1 VVNGVCVVADADVG
15 FVESLFRVGKPS
27 TVFRDVGWLQ
37 PLSPSPTGVPVGR
50 EVELRAI
57 AACLAD
63 VFKGGVGRNVFVYG
77 KPGTGKTFCVRYVL
91 DRVRAFVEAKGLD
104 VLVVYVNAGK
114 TRSPYFTL
122 LEIVRAVG
130 VDVPSSGWQFSRL
143 KEEFER
149 VRADRPIIVAV
160 DEFESLI
167 FKQRE
172 PLVYYL
178 NRQPKVSL
186 ILISNKF
193 EDISGL
199 PERAKSTLQPL
210 MIEFDGYSPEVA
222 KKILVE
228 RIERAFQLGAVEEKH
243 IDWLAEAASKVVDIR
258 ICFNILL
265 TAGLLAECEGKTKLE
280 REHFLNATKTIQH
293 MI

>member
-1 VVNGVCVVADADVG
+1 VVADADVG
-15 FVESLFRVGKPS
+15 FVESLFRVGKS
-27 TVFRDVGWLQ
+27 SRVFRDVGWLQ
-37 PLSPSPTGVPVGR
+37 PLSPSPSGVPVGR
-50 EVELRAI
+50 EAELRAM

-104 VLVVYVNAGK
+104 VLVVYVNVGK
-114 TRSPYFTL
+114 TRGPYFTL

-130 VDVPSSGWQFSRL
+130 VDAPSSGWQFSRL
-143 KEEFER
+143 KEEFEC
-149 VRADRPIIVAV
+149 VRADKPIIVAI

-178 NRQPKVSL
+178 DRQPKVTL
-186 ILISNKF
+186 VLISNKF

-199 PERAKSTLQPL
+199 PGRAKSSLQALP
-210 MIEFDGYSPEVA
+210 IEFEGYSKDVA
-222 KKILVE
+222 KKILME
-228 RIERAFQLGAVEEKH
+228 RIERAFQPGVVEEKFV
-243 IDWLAEAASKVVDIR
+243 DWLSEFPSKVGDIR
-258 ICFNILL
+258 VCFNILL
-265 TAGLLAECEGKTKLE
+265 TSGLLAEYAGKTKLE
-280 REHFLNATKTIQH
+280 REHFLSATKTIQH
-293 MI
+293 TI

>member
-1 VVNGVCVVADADVG
+1 VDAEVG

-27 TVFRDVGWLQ
+27 GVFRDVGWLQ
-37 PLSPSPTGVPVGR
+37 PLSPSPSGVPVGR

-57 AACLAD
+57 AACLSD
-63 VFKGGVGRNVFVYG
+63 VFEGGVGRNVFVYG

-91 DRVRAFVEAKGLD
+91 ERLRAFVEAKGLG
-104 VLVVYVNAGK
+104 VLVVYVNVGK
-114 TRSPYFTL
+114 TRGPYFTL
-122 LEIVRAVG
+122 LEIVRGIG
-130 VDVPSSGWQFSRL
+130 VDAPSSGWQFSRL

-149 VRADRPIIVAV
+149 ARADKPIIVAI

-178 NRQPKVSL
+178 NRQPKVTL

-193 EDISGL
+193 EDIAGL
-199 PERAKSTLQPL
+199 PSRAKSSLQPL
-210 MIEFDGYSPEVA
+210 TIEFDSYSVEVA
-222 KKILVE
+222 KKILME
-228 RIERAFQLGAVEEKH
+228 RIEKAFQPGAVEKKH
-243 IDWLAEAASKVVDIR
+243 IDWLAEVASKVRDIR

-293 MI
+293 TI

>member
-1 VVNGVCVVADADVG
+1 MDIGL
-15 FVESLFRVGKPS
+15 VESLFRVDKS
-27 TVFRDVGWLQ
+27 SRVFRDVGWLQ
-37 PLSPSPTGVPVGR
+37 PLSPSPSGVPVGR
-50 EVELRAI
+50 EAELRAL

-77 KPGTGKTFCVRYVL
+77 RPGTGKTFCVKYVL
-91 DRVRAFVEAKGLD
+91 DRVRAFVELKGLN
-104 VLVVYVNAGK
+104 VLVVYVNVGK

-130 VDVPSSGWQFSRL
+130 VDAPSSGWQFSRL

-149 VRADRPIIVAV
+149 VKGDRSIIVAI

-178 NRQPKVSL
+178 NRQPKVTL
-186 ILISNKF
+186 VLISNKF

-199 PERAKSTLQPL
+199 PGRAKSSLQALP
-210 MIEFDGYSPEVA
+210 IEFDGYSQDVA
-222 KKILVE
+222 KKILTE
-228 RIERAFQLGAVEEKH
+228 RIEKAFQPGAVEEKFV
-243 IDWLAEAASKVVDIR
+243 DWLAEFPSKVGDIR
-258 ICFNILL
+258 VCFNILL
-265 TAGLLAECEGKTKLE
+265 TAGLLAEYEGRTKLE
-280 REHFLNATKTIQH
+280 REHFKNATKTIQH
-293 MI
+293 TI

>member
-1 VVNGVCVVADADVG
+1 MAVDANVG
-15 FVESLFRVGKPS
+15 FVDSLFRVGKS
-27 TVFRDVGWLQ
+27 SMVFRDVGWLQ
-37 PLSPSPTGVPVGR
+37 PLSPSPSGVPVGR
-50 EVELRAI
+50 EAELRAI
-57 AACLAD
+57 ASCLAG
-63 VFKGGVGRNVFVYG
+63 VFECDAGRNVFVYG
-77 KPGTGKTFCVRYVL
+77 KSGTGKTFCVRYVL

-104 VLVVYVNAGK
+104 VLVVYANAGK

-130 VDVPSSGWQFSRL
+130 VDAPSSGWQFSRL

-149 VRADRPIIVAV
+149 VRADKPIIIAI

-178 NRQPKVSL
+178 NRQPKVTL

-193 EDISGL
+193 EDIAGL
-199 PERAKSTLQPL
+199 PERAKSTLQALPVK
-210 MIEFDGYSPEVA
+210 FDGYSVEVA
-222 KKILVE
+222 KKILME
-228 RIERAFQLGAVEEKH
+228 RIERAFQHGAVEEKH
-243 IDWLAEAASKVVDIR
+243 INWLAEAASKVGDIR

-280 REHFLNATKTIQH
+280 REHFLSAAKTIQH
-293 MI
+293 TI

>member
-1 VVNGVCVVADADVG
+1 VVADVDGG

-37 PLSPSPTGVPVGR
+37 PLSPSPSGVPVGR

-57 AACLAD
+57 ATCLAE

-77 KPGTGKTFCVRYVL
+77 RPGTGKTFCVKYVL
-91 DRVRAFVEAKGLD
+91 DRVRAFVEAKGLG
-104 VLVVYVNAGK
+104 VLVVYVNVGK

-130 VDVPSSGWQFSRL
+130 VDTPSSGWQFSRL

-149 VRADRPIIVAV
+149 VRADKPIVIAI

-178 NRQPKVSL
+178 NRQPKVTL

-199 PERAKSTLQPL
+199 PSRAKSTLQPL
-210 MIEFDGYSPEVA
+210 TIKFDGYSVDVA

-228 RIERAFQLGAVEEKH
+228 RIEKAFQSSAVEEKH
-243 IDWLAEAASKVVDIR
+243 IDWLAEAASEVKDIR

-265 TAGLLAECEGKTKLE
+265 TAGLLAECEGKATLE

-293 MI
+293 TI

>member
-1 VVNGVCVVADADVG
+1 MVADADVG
-15 FVESLFRVGKPS
+15 FVESLFRVGRS
-27 TVFRDVGWLQ
+27 SMVFRDVGWLQ
-37 PLSPSPTGVPVGR
+37 PLSPSPSSVPVGR

-57 AACLAD
+57 SACLTG
-63 VFKGGVGRNVFVYG
+63 VFEGGVGRNVFVYG
-77 KPGTGKTFCVRYVL
+77 KSGTGKTFCVRYVL
-91 DRVRAFVEAKGLD
+91 DRVRAFEAKGLD

-130 VDVPSSGWQFSRL
+130 VDAPSSGWQFSRL

-149 VRADRPIIVAV
+149 VKTDKPIVIAI

-178 NRQPKVSL
+178 NRQPKVTL
-186 ILISNKF
+186 ILISNRF
-193 EDISGL
+193 EDIAGL
-199 PERAKSTLQPL
+199 PERAKSTLQALPVK
-210 MIEFDGYSPEVA
+210 FDGYSVEVA
-222 KKILVE
+222 KKILME
-228 RIERAFQLGAVEEKH
+228 RIEKAFQSGAVEEKH
-243 IDWLAEAASKVVDIR
+243 IDWLAEAASKVGDVR
-258 ICFNILL
+258 VCFNILL

-280 REHFLNATKTIQH
+280 QEHFLSATKTIQH
-293 MI
+293 TI

>member
-1 VVNGVCVVADADVG
+1 MRYGVCVAGVDVG

-37 PLSPSPTGVPVGR
+37 PLSPSPSGVPVGR
-50 EVELRAI
+50 EAELRAI

-63 VFKGGVGRNVFVYG
+63 VFEGGVGRNVFVYG

-104 VLVVYVNAGK
+104 VLVVYVNVGK
-114 TRSPYFTL
+114 TRGPYFTL

-130 VDVPSSGWQFSRL
+130 VDAPSSGWQFSRL

-149 VRADRPIIVAV
+149 VRADKPIIVAV

-178 NRQPKVSL
+178 NRQPKVTL

-193 EDISGL
+193 EDIAGL
-199 PERAKSTLQPL
+199 PSRAKSSLQALPVK
-210 MIEFDGYSPEVA
+210 FDGYSLEVA
-222 KKILVE
+222 KKILME
-228 RIERAFQLGAVEEKH
+228 RVERAFQSGAVEEKH
-243 IDWLAEAASKVVDIR
+243 IDWLAEVLSEVGDVR
-258 ICFNILL
+258 VCFNILL

-280 REHFLNATKTIQH
+280 QEHFLNATKTIQH
-293 MI
+293 TI

>member
-37 PLSPSPTGVPVGR
+37 PLSPSPCGVPVGR

-57 AACLAD
+57 AACLSD
-63 VFKGGVGRNVFVYG
+63 VFEGGVGRNVFVYG
-77 KPGTGKTFCVRYVL
+77 KPGSGKTFCVRYVL
-91 DRVRAFVEAKGLD
+91 ERLRAFVEAKGLD
-104 VLVVYVNAGK
+104 VLVVYVNVGK
-114 TRSPYFTL
+114 TRGPYFTL

-149 VRADRPIIVAV
+149 VRADKPIIVAI

-178 NRQPKVSL
+178 NRQPRVTL
-186 ILISNKF
+186 VLISNKF

-199 PERAKSTLQPL
+199 PSRAKSSLQALP
-210 MIEFDGYSPEVA
+210 IKFGGYGVEVA
-222 KKILVE
+222 KKILME
-228 RIERAFQLGAVEEKH
+228 RIERAFQSGAVEEKH
-243 IDWLAEAASKVVDIR
+243 IDWLAEIPSKVGDIR
-258 ICFNILL
+258 VCFNILL

-280 REHFLNATKTIQH
+280 REHFLSATKTIQH
-293 MI
+293 TI

>member
-1 VVNGVCVVADADVG
+1 VRYGVCVAGVDVG

-37 PLSPSPTGVPVGR
+37 PLSPSPSGVPVGR
-50 EVELRAI
+50 EAELRAI

-77 KPGTGKTFCVRYVL
+77 KPGTGKTFCARYVL

-104 VLVVYVNAGK
+104 VLVVYVNVGK
-114 TRSPYFTL
+114 TRGPYFTL

-130 VDVPSSGWQFSRL
+130 VDAPSSGWQFSRL

-149 VRADRPIIVAV
+149 VRADKPIVIAI

-178 NRQPKVSL
+178 NRQPKVTL

-193 EDISGL
+193 EDIAGL
-199 PERAKSTLQPL
+199 PSRAKSSLQALPVK
-210 MIEFDGYSPEVA
+210 FDGYSLEVA
-222 KKILVE
+222 KKILME
-228 RIERAFQLGAVEEKH
+228 RVERAFQSGAVEEKH
-243 IDWLAEAASKVVDIR
+243 IDWLAEVLSEVGDVR
-258 ICFNILL
+258 VCFNILL

-280 REHFLNATKTIQH
+280 QEHFLNATKTIQH
-293 MI
+293 TI

>member
-1 VVNGVCVVADADVG
+1 MADVDVG
-15 FVESLFRVGKPS
+15 FVESLLCVGKS
-27 TVFRDVGWLQ
+27 GMVFRDVGWLQ
-37 PLSPSPTGVPVGR
+37 PLSPSPSGVPVGR
-50 EVELRAI
+50 EAELRAI
-57 AACLAD
+57 ASCLSG
-63 VFKGGVGRNVFVYG
+63 VFEGGVGRNVFVYG
-77 KPGTGKTFCVRYVL
+77 KSGTGKTFCVRYVL
-91 DRVRAFVEAKGLD
+91 DRVRAFVEAKGLS

-130 VDVPSSGWQFSRL
+130 VDAPSSGWQFSRL

-149 VRADRPIIVAV
+149 VRADKPIIIAI

-178 NRQPKVSL
+178 NRQPKVTL
-186 ILISNKF
+186 VLISNKF
-193 EDISGL
+193 EDIAGL
-199 PERAKSTLQPL
+199 PERARSTLQALPVK
-210 MIEFDGYSPEVA
+210 FDGYSVEVA
-222 KKILVE
+222 EKILME
-228 RIERAFQLGAVEEKH
+228 RIEKAFQPDAVEEKH
-243 IDWLAEAASKVVDIR
+243 IDWLAEVASKVGDIR
-258 ICFNILL
+258 VCFNILF
-265 TAGLLAECEGKTKLE
+265 TAGLLAECEEKTKLE

>member
-1 VVNGVCVVADADVG
+1 VVADADVG
-15 FVESLFRVGKPS
+15 FVESLFRIGKS
-27 TVFRDVGWLQ
+27 SMVFRDVGWLQ
-37 PLSPSPTGVPVGR
+37 PLSPSPSGVPVGR
-50 EVELRAI
+50 EAELRAI
-57 AACLAD
+57 STCLAD
-63 VFKGGVGRNVFVYG
+63 VFEGGVGRNVFVYG
-77 KPGTGKTFCVRYVL
+77 KSGTGKTFCVRYVL

-114 TRSPYFTL
+114 TRNPYFTL

-130 VDVPSSGWQFSRL
+130 VDAPSSGWQFSRL

-149 VRADRPIIVAV
+149 VRADRSIIIAI

-178 NRQPKVSL
+178 NRQPKITL

-193 EDISGL
+193 EDITGL
-199 PERAKSTLQPL
+199 ADRAKSTLQALPVK
-210 MIEFDGYSPEVA
+210 FACYSVEVA
-222 KKILVE
+222 RKILVE
-228 RIERAFQLGAVEEKH
+228 RIERAFQPDTVEEKH
-243 IDWLAEAASKVVDIR
+243 IDWLAEVASKVGDVR
-258 ICFNILL
+258 VCFNILL

-280 REHFLNATKTIQH
+280 KEHFHSATKTIQH
-293 MI
+293 TI